1 MIQNMENYK
10 SLTYGLSHV
19 QTTDQWNKKCWSPIA
34 YNFKEIGE
42 KNIEGYGK
50 MKLLKLGFFYG
61 TFKFNIYV
69 CGGIIVAIQ
78 WDVSAMWQSYCYVQL
93 TYENKSLKEKKKFN

>member
-1 MIQNMENYK
+1 
-10 SLTYGLSHV
+10 
-19 QTTDQWNKKCWSPIA
+19 
-34 YNFKEIGE
+34 
-42 KNIEGYGK
+42 

-93 TYENKSLKEKKKFN
+93 TYENKSLKEKKKVQLVHYFLLKNSVMFNLLLLL